1 MPSQYTWEKVNDT
14 EYRLMY
20 GDIMCGWLVLR
31 CDGKWYCRLHND
43 DYDMRFGVMFEGMRN
58 PEQALWQATL
68 WINETCNQVANS
80 FHRIRD
86 NMPSIGEMYN
96 AYEAA
101 ERRTNEQ
108 LHGAMRNS

>member
-1 MPSQYTWEKVNDT
+1 MPNQWSWKKVDDT
-14 EYRLMY
+14 EYKLMNA
-20 GDIMCGWLVLR
+20 DIMSGWL
-31 CDGKWYCRLHND
+31 RLARSGEWVCHFYND
-43 DYDMRFGVMFEGMRN
+43 DYDMKFAATLIGMKN

-68 WINETCNQVANS
+68 WINSVCNQVANS

-101 ERRTNEQ
+101 ERRT
-108 LHGAMRNS
+108 G